1 VSKGKRRP
9 ANAQGVVLHDF
20 SRLWTF
26 RDTGFSLSENCRRC
40 PTPLLTWNIAGIV
53 IAHVVNKENALEKF
67 EFTETA
73 TGDRHVGFQPE

>member
-1 VSKGKRRP
+1 
-9 ANAQGVVLHDF
+9 
-20 SRLWTF
+20 
-26 RDTGFSLSENCRRC
+26 
-40 PTPLLTWNIAGIV
+40 LTWNIAGIV